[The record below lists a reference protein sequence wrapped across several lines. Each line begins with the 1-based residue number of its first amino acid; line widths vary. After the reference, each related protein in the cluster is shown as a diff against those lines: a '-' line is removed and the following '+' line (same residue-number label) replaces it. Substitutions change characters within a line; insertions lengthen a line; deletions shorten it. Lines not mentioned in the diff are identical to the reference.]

1 MFSKKINEEDKFGDI
16 PFITFYSTVLSRLAY
31 FTSKSFLPAYMQIF
45 GPIIPTTLMANI
57 DKSPLSDIFKPSIYS
72 KTLQTDSIIPTY
84 TFNGEKFINFTSMSE
99 RVNEVTNEFYNA
111 SSGKIPPKS
120 DKPINLVGGQI
131 PNNVDSSKGKS
142 NNINDMND
150 IDKINENANAR
161 NASIKNTI
169 KNSVNRV
176 KNTVNNSVNAIK
188 DNVINGN
195 GFKVAYIS
203 ISTSNY
209 GGYYILVD
217 TRMPNSIFVVFR
229 GTYSAKSAGSYT
241 NPTSVV
247 PYDIAKNLP
256 KQKVAENLKK
266 DQGKMYGVLKGINK
280 ILDDVYHTIIESMLY
295 LAETHL
301 KPSSKNS
308 IKVFTTGHSLGG
320 GLCTLF
326 AGDWYETTRTSPY
339 NTKPYDIFS
348 KEICCISIASP
359 RVMTPGLANNFCQ
372 RVADKQI
379 FYKRITNR
387 GDPVPALPPKG
398 FGIASEG
405 YEHPC
410 SGKKFGK
417 TERNLITMDCGSA
430 MEARPVPKPVYTKPL
445 ECRSSKTSMLS
456 GNISG
461 NALAHTVYLYVN
473 FVTAVPVSQFLSS
486 SLPSRVKSKPIEIQ
500 RTKDGATVARI
511 ILGTGIEK
519 NKSSSIDFKTTFF
532 NLNQLRPK
540 DKQILVT
547 GKDVPPTT
555 SEDTLMNKRVF
566 SDIIESL
573 KPIEGTNYNPVT
585 PTDADMYQLT
595 DMGAIEPS
603 PVISGIVLSGG
614 MKRRHTR
621 KIKKSKQTRKV
632 NKNKRRGKKS
642 MKERKSRKN

>member
-31 FTSKSFLPAYMQIF
+31 FTSQSFLPAYMQIF
-45 GPIIPTTLMANI
+45 GPIIPNTLMTNI
-57 DKSPLSDIFKPSIYS
+57 NESPLSDVFKPSIYS
-72 KTLQTDSIIPTY
+72 KTLQTDSNIPTY
-84 TFNGEKFINFTSMSE
+84 TFKGETFINFTDMAE
-99 RVNEVTNEFYNA
+99 KVNTVTTEFYNA

-120 DKPINLVGGQI
+120 DKPVNLVGGQI
-131 PNNVDSSKGKS
+131 PSMVDSFKAK
-142 NNINDMND
+142 
-150 IDKINENANAR
+150 ANAMTDS
-161 NASIKNTI
+161 AKTSATAMKDTV
-169 KNSVNRV
+169 KNSVNTMKDTV
-176 KNTVNNSVNAIK
+176 KNSVNPK
-188 DNVINGN
+188 KVTVINGN
-195 GFKVAYIS
+195 GFTVAYIS

-229 GTYSAKSAGSYT
+229 GTYSAKSAGAYT
-241 NPTSVV
+241 KPTTVV
-247 PYDIAKNLP
+247 PYDIASNLP
-256 KQKVAENLKK
+256 KQKVEENLKK

-295 LAETHL
+295 LADTHL
-301 KPSSKNS
+301 KPRSKNS

-326 AGDWYETTRTSPY
+326 AGDWYETTRTPPY
-339 NTKPYDIFS
+339 NTIPYDIFS

-410 SGKKFGK
+410 SGNKFGK
-417 TERNLITMDCGSA
+417 TERSLITMDCGSA
-430 MEARPVPKPVYTKPL
+430 MEARPVPKPVYTKAL

-456 GNISG
+456 GNLSG

-555 SEDTLMNKRVF
+555 SEDTLMNKKVF

-585 PTDADMYQLT
+585 PTDADMYQLK
-595 DMGAIEPS
+595 DMGTIEPS

-642 MKERKSRKN
+642 MKKRKSRKN